1 MFNEMNK
8 TMFMFKEMSK
18 TMFIINFVGY
28 YCWTKKNID
37 FIK

>member
-8 TMFMFKEMSK
+8 TMFMFKEMSE

-28 YCWTKKNID
+28 YC
-37 FIK
+37 